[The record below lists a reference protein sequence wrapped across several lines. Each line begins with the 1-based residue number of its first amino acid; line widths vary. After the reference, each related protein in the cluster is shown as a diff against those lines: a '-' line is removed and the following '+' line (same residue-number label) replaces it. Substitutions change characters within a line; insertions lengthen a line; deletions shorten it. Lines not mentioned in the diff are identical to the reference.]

1 MRCQK
6 GSSGSGS
13 SSNANQSGG
22 SSTNHSVRAEA
33 HVLVLPENTN
43 EVVVV
48 VPDDVLESGDKGK
61 SEESVHFEQGEGS
74 VLSLREMEEMQWREE
89 EVEGSCFF
97 SLIKLYGLGSINNR
111 GI

>member
-1 MRCQK
+1 MRCQR
-6 GSSGSGS
+6 GSSGGGS

-22 SSTNHSVRAEA
+22 SSS
-33 HVLVLPENTN
+33 NTN
-43 EVVVV
+43 EVVV

-74 VLSLREMEEMQWREE
+74 VLSQREMEEMQRRKE

-97 SLIKLYGLGSINNR
+97 CPN
-111 GI
+111 